1 MKLNLMKLSWILFVL
16 VAAACG
22 KKTEST
28 SAEASS
34 DEWPAMDSFHMIMAE
49 AYHPYKDSAN
59 VEPVKRL
66 AEEMAQA
73 AADWQ
78 SQPLPET
85 VNNDDMKARLS
96 QLATGTRGLADRIKA
111 GAPDDE
117 IGAALT
123 ALHEGFHGITEAWHG
138 GAEKHEH

>member
-1 MKLNLMKLSWILFVL
+1 MNFTKICWVVL
-16 VAAACG
+16 LLAVVACG
-22 KKTEST
+22 KKSEST
-28 SAEASS
+28 SQEAAS

-49 AYHPYKDSAN
+49 AYHPFKDSAN
-59 VEPVKRL
+59 VEPVKRM

-78 SQPLPET
+78 KQPLPEK

-96 QLATGTRGLADRIKA
+96 QLAAGTRGLADRIKS
-111 GAPDDE
+111 GAPDEE

-123 ALHEGFHGITEAWHG
+123 ALHDGFHGITEAWNG
-138 GAEKHEH
+138 GEEKHEHEH